1 MYGDTKHGMQ
11 CAEFEA
17 LMAEALDGLLAE
29 DKLSAFR
36 AHAAVCATCGVMLA
50 EAESGLR
57 WLKSLAE
64 VEPPA
69 HLVRNIM
76 LATAGVESARAVAV
90 PARTWKQVFGEFFE
104 PVFATVRQPRF
115 AMSFGMAFF
124 SISLL
129 LNAAGFRLTNLRYVD
144 LRPSALVSRMYQ
156 TRDRLV
162 KYYENIRFVYE
173 LETRV
178 RELKRATT
186 PEQNA
191 PEQQQQQKDR
201 KDNTSGEPDRQ
212 KYQNYSRE
220 EMQPTLAFYHGD
232 GLFAAARREL

>member
-1 MYGDTKHGMQ
+1 MYGDTQHEMQ

-17 LMAEALDGLLAE
+17 LMPDALDGLLAE
-29 DKLSAFR
+29 DKRSSFQ
-36 AHAAVCATCGVMLA
+36 AHARLCANCGVMLA

-57 WLKSLAE
+57 WLKSLEE

-69 HLVRNIM
+69 TLVRDIM
-76 LATAGVESARAVAV
+76 LATAGVESARAAV
-90 PARTWKQVFGEFFE
+90 PVRTWKQAVREWVE

-129 LNAAGFRLTNLRYVD
+129 LNAAGLKLSDIRY
-144 LRPSALVSRMYQ
+144 LRPNDLVTKFYETKGRV
-156 TRDRLV
+156 V

-178 RELKRATT
+178 RELRRATT
-186 PEQNA
+186 PEESA
-191 PEQQQQQKDR
+191 PQQQQAPKDR
-201 KDNTSGEPDRQ
+201 KDNTSGDPDRQ
-212 KYQNYSRE
+212 KYQNYSRDE
-220 EMQPTLAFYHGD
+220 RQPVLALHRD
-232 GLFAAARREL
+232 SGLHAPARREL